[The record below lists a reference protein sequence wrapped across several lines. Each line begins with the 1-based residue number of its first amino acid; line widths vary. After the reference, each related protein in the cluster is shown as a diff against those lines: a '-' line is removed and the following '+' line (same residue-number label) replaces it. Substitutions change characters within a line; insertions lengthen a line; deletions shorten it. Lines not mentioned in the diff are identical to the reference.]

1 MKSLND
7 TIVGEAQCMTS
18 FAYVMDISVRTT
30 LSDIDLGPKILL
42 FRSEYPKLDKNKITK
57 ILRRV

>member
-1 MKSLND
+1 
-7 TIVGEAQCMTS
+7 MTS
-18 FAYVMDISVRTT
+18 FAYLMDISVRTT